1 MRVISW
7 NGSEYMQ
14 KTLMVWRFTCMAG
27 HLVRGM
33 ATAGLLFPVVSRS
46 VRHWLIQGWCRGT
59 LRILNVELVKRGGNI
74 PRTGEGMIM
83 VANHISW
90 LDIHTINALQPA
102 RFVAKSEIGSWPVIG
117 WLSKKVGT
125 LFIRRDRRRHIATV
139 NQGLSYA
146 LGMGDCIALFPES
159 TTTDG
164 SEVKP
169 FHASLLQPAINAGV
183 SVQPVAIRYL
193 DRHGEVTLAPAFI
206 NNMSLGASLMQI
218 IRARRLKVEV
228 TVLPPISTAGKKRRE
243 VAALA
248 REAITSVVIRQDP
261 NRSPETPDD
270 LPGAPLSTGLS
281 INNRYPA
288 TNTAG

>member
-1 MRVISW
+1 MH
-7 NGSEYMQ
+7 
-14 KTLMVWRFTCMAG
+14 KTLMVWRYTCIAG
-27 HLVRGM
+27 HLARGLL
-33 ATAGLLFPVVSRS
+33 TAGLLFPVVSRS
-46 VRHWLIQGWCRGT
+46 IRHWLIKGWCRGM
-59 LRILNVELVKRGGNI
+59 LSILNVELIKRGGTI
-74 PRTGEGMIM
+74 PRTGKGMIM

-102 RFVAKSEIGSWPVIG
+102 RFVAKSEIGSWPVVG

-146 LGMGDCIALFPES
+146 LGMGDYIALFPES

-183 SVQPVAIRYL
+183 HVQPVAIRYL
-193 DRHGEVTLAPAFI
+193 DRHGAVTLAPAFI
-206 NNMSLGASLMQI
+206 NNMSLGESLMQI
-218 IRARRLKVEV
+218 LRARRLKVEV
-228 TVLPPISTAGKKRRE
+228 TVLPPIHTAGKTRRE

-248 REAITSVVIRQDP
+248 REAITRVVIQEDP
-261 NRSPETPDD
+261 NRSPGTPGD
-270 LPGAPLSTGLS
+270 LPGAPLSAGLS
-281 INNRYPA
+281 ISSPYPA